1 MAKGSLI
8 RITVLTV
15 AATVVALAGVVTGV
29 RPAEALTNCA
39 VADSSIDAEE
49 MAFLTLVNNYRAQ
62 NGRAA
67 LTLSTNLNRAS
78 HWLASDMATGRYF
91 SHTDSLGR
99 LPSQR
104 AQDCGYP
111 QGAGENIAAGAVWDT
126 ASEAFTAWRNSSG
139 HNANMLHTSYQ
150 QIGIARVYTA
160 GSPYGWYWVTDFGM
174 TNDGTNGGS
183 TSDGSSGSATAA
195 ASPTPTQ
202 AAVASAA
209 GISSPTPGSALAGS
223 TATFG
228 WNAASGALQYFV
240 YVGTSK
246 GSNSIYGGSTG
257 TETAATVSGLP
268 TNGSTLHVRLWTRF
282 GGGWQYRDY
291 TYTAGQSQ
299 VVSQKASVVSPQ
311 PGSTLPGSRVTFQ
324 WSAGS
329 EALEYFFYLG
339 TSAGANNLFGR
350 SMGLSTGLTL
360 SGVPEDGRLL
370 YVRLWTR
377 LSTGWQYTDATFR
390 AAP

>member
-1 MAKGSLI
+1 
-8 RITVLTV
+8 VLTV
-15 AATVVALAGVVTGV
+15 AATVVALAGVVTDV

-195 ASPTPTQ
+195 PSPTPTQ

-209 GISSPTPGSALAGS
+209 
-223 TATFG
+223 G